1 VDPID
6 VSPKK
11 KSSQTLAWGVISAL
25 LGVNLLCT
33 AITWSTVNTIGGRQQ
48 STSESLSVATEN
60 FRALSTKLANQSYT
74 SESQVKALKKEID
87 QILIQLDAIRD
98 VAVSAQTAANKATN
112 QNADNQ
118 DATNRQ
124 LAKILA
130 AIPKSRI
137 GAGSNTFDDLIISR
151 IASQWTYPEG
161 ASNGKRA
168 ELMINMQPDGTINA
182 AHVITS
188 SGDVEFDKALVE
200 AVRSVSRIPEL
211 ASVDAE
217 TFSRLYAERKLIYVG
232 ETKAL

>member
-1 VDPID
+1 VDQID
-6 VSPKK
+6 VTPKK
-11 KSSQTLAWGVISAL
+11 KSNQPLIQVVFCGL
-25 LGVNLLCT
+25 LGLNLLWS
-33 AITWSTVNTIGGRQQ
+33 AITWSTVNSVVGRQQ
-48 STSESLSVATEN
+48 SASESLNEASEN
-60 FRALSTKLANQSYT
+60 FRRLSTRLANQSVT
-74 SESQVKALKKEID
+74 SDSQAKALKKDID
-87 QILIQLDAIRD
+87 QLFSQLAAVKELAVGAQN
-98 VAVSAQTAANKATN
+98 VAYKATN

-151 IASQWTYPEG
+151 IASQWKYPEG
-161 ASNGKRA
+161 ASAGKRA
-168 ELMINMQPDGTINA
+168 ELNIAMQPDGTISA

-188 SGDVEFDKALVE
+188 SGDIEFDKALVE

-211 ASVDAE
+211 AGVDAE

-232 ETKAL
+232 EAKAL